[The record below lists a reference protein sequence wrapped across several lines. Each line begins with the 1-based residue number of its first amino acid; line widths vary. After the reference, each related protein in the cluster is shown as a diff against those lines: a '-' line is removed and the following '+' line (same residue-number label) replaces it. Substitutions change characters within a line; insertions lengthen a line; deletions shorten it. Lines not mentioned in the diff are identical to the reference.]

1 MKRIGQFLA
10 GMGLIGMMAFTGAGV
25 TAQEGG
31 TTQLLVQS
39 IYCADSTGYASGDCT
54 PAAGV
59 SVSVQLLD
67 GGALGSCVTEAGVVR
82 EASVG
87 YCYVEVPYGVEVL
100 ATQDDSTLAQGYV
113 STNNPQ
119 QVTVRAQSDEA
130 ADYIPVA
137 QFINVPVAEE
147 PVPAPVEET
156 VEAPIAAPAEEPAP
170 APVTSL
176 PSTGS
181 GYVGDGTDVALIVA
195 TATVAAAALGA
206 ATRRYQEEVR

>member
-1 MKRIGQFLA
+1 
-10 GMGLIGMMAFTGAGV
+10 
-25 TAQEGG
+25 
-31 TTQLLVQS
+31 
-39 IYCADSTGYASGDCT
+39 
-54 PAAGV
+54 
-59 SVSVQLLD
+59 
-67 GGALGSCVTEAGVVR
+67 
-82 EASVG
+82 VG

-156 VEAPIAAPAEEPAP
+156 VEAPIADPAEESAP

-181 GYVGDGTDVALIVA
+181 GHVGGGTDVALIVV